1 MRFEAKM
8 TDRFKDYKACTI
20 RDLGFHAPTAAD
32 EALIADYCK
41 LRRSEIIGLAVC
53 GAIAL
58 LTLISS
64 FTQIGQSITG
74 FVITLIIALSICG
87 LAWLLFGYKKIH
99 AVGVIHGRIDAPH
112 QNPSDRHGRPFE
124 DGEYTLCVF
133 DETKQKVE
141 DTVLPMILLPKN
153 RDGRISRSIRPEPGT
168 DIMVVKVHIDRYF
181 ILYPEYYHEQQRT
194 KTNGLA
200 TNNHETDYSN

>member
-1 MRFEAKM
+1 M

-20 RDLGFHAPTAAD
+20 RDLGFHAPTAED
-32 EALIADYCK
+32 ENLIADYSK
-41 LRRSEIIGLAVC
+41 LRKSEIIGLAVC
-53 GAIAL
+53 GCIVL
-58 LTLISS
+58 FTLISS
-64 FTQIGQSITG
+64 ITQIGQSITG
-74 FVITLIIALSICG
+74 FVITLFIALSIG
-87 LAWLLFGYKKIH
+87 ALSWLLFGYKKIH

-141 DTVLPMILLPKN
+141 DTVLPLILLPKN
-153 RDGRISRSIRPEPGT
+153 KDVRISRTIRPEPGT
-168 DIMVVKVHIDRYF
+168 DIMVVKIRINCYL

-194 KTNGLA
+194 KTNGLV